1 MNAATIV
8 AYGEALWDLLPSG
21 PVLGGA
27 PLNFAYRIHSLG
39 YRGVMISRVGNDA
52 FGKQALEQMAAL
64 GMDTAFIQQG
74 AEHPTGAV
82 EIYFDEHKNPDYT
95 IIPEVAYDYIDYSEQ
110 IAELIQEA
118 ECLCFGS
125 LAQRS
130 AGSRATLNRILDAFC
145 GPYALYDINLR
156 KNCYTPEIIRAS
168 MERST
173 ILKLNH
179 EEMVEL
185 AAMYGIPAVSMQAF
199 SDALFRQ
206 TPLQYCLITL
216 GAQGAFA
223 ASCEGEAVYEPGY
236 KVTLIDP
243 CGSGDAFSAGFL
255 HTLLQGGGLREAC
268 RFGNA
273 LGAMVAE
280 QPGAT
285 QVITPPEIE
294 VFMQARETVEVT
306 TAFSRLC

>member
-1 MNAATIV
+1 MNTATIV
-8 AYGEALWDLLPSG
+8 AYGEALWDLLPSC

-27 PLNFAYRIHSLG
+27 PLNFAYRIHTLG

-52 FGKQALEQMAAL
+52 YGRQALEQMAAL
-64 GMDTAFIQQG
+64 GMETAFIQQG
-74 AEHPTGAV
+74 DDHPTGTV
-82 EIYFDEHKNPDYT
+82 EIYFDKHKNPDYT
-95 IIPEVAYDYIDYSEQ
+95 IIPEVAYDYIAYTDQ
-110 IAELIQEA
+110 ITALIKEA

-125 LAQRS
+125 LAKRS
-130 AGSRATLNRILDAFC
+130 AASRATLHRILDVFC

-179 EEMVEL
+179 EEMAEF
-185 AAMYGIPAVSMQAF
+185 AAMYGIPVASMQAF

-223 ASCEGEAVYEPGY
+223 ASREGESVYEPAY
-236 KVTLIDP
+236 KVKLIDP

-255 HTLLQGGGLREAC
+255 HTLLQGGSLREAC

-280 QPGAT
+280 QAGAT

-294 VFMQARETVEVT
+294 AFMQERETV
-306 TAFSRLC
+306 